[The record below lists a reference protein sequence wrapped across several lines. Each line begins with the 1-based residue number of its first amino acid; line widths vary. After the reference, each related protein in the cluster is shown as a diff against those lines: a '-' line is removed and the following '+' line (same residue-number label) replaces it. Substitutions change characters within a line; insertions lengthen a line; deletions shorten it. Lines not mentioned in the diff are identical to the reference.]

1 MSEHS
6 KGPWQVSKPQIHGSG
21 LSVDIDSVESGHYA
35 LATVVWQ
42 MEDDKFDDKPSEQ
55 CIANAYLIAAAPDLL
70 AALESLL
77 GAAYNAYA
85 DSSCADVMVEAEAAI
100 AKAKGITQ

>member
-1 MSEHS
+1 MSKHS

-21 LSVDIDSVESGHYA
+21 LSVDIDSVESEHYA

-55 CIANAYLIAAAPDLL
+55 CIANAHLIAAAPELL
-70 AALESLL
+70 AFAEHVKKCILANGE
-77 GAAYNAYA
+77 YA
-85 DSSCADVMVEAEAAI
+85 PISIEYVSTVV
-100 AKAKGITQ
+100 AKAKGLPQ